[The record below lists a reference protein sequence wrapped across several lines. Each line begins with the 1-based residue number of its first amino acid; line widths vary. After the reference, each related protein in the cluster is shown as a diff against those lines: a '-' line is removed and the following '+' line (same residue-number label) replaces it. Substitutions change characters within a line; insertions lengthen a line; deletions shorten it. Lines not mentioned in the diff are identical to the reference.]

1 MAGETTGLVIF
12 SPRSV
17 FEEIHGPAYSR
28 LWRPGYLAALVE
40 KHIPLW
46 VVTPIAHAAKSH
58 PEHEIIMCNPDL
70 GGPLEINLLP
80 FMASRFAQNNLELK
94 IKAESEELIKNENGV
109 WWINGKSISYGV
121 DEELDDNG
129 EVVDRI
135 EDINF
140 IYPSSKIYEISIPI
154 VANSCRVTSIRY
166 PGSVLLSSDGVVWM
180 RAQGID
186 VDEFVYRSAGISD
199 SSN

>member
-12 SPRSV
+12 SNRSV

-40 KHIPLW
+40 KHVPVW
-46 VVTPIAHAAKSH
+46 VITPIAHVAKSH

-70 GGPLEINLLP
+70 GGPLEMNLMP
-80 FMASRFAQNNLELK
+80 FMASIFSQNNLDLRL
-94 IKAESEELIKNENGV
+94 KAENEGLKNLEGGT
-109 WWINGKSISYGV
+109 WWINGKSVNHGIE
-121 DEELDDNG
+121 EELDEYG

-135 EDINF
+135 EEIEF
-140 IYPSSKIYEISIPI
+140 IFPSSKIYEMSVPL
-154 VANSCRVTSIRY
+154 VADACRVTSVRY
-166 PGSVLLSSDGVVWM
+166 PGSALLASDGVSWM

-186 VDEFVYRSAGISD
+186 VDEFVYRTAGISE
-199 SSN
+199 

>member
-12 SPRSV
+12 SNRSV

-40 KHIPLW
+40 KHVPLW
-46 VVTPIAHAAKSH
+46 VITPIAHAAKSH

-70 GGPLEINLLP
+70 GGPLEMNLMP
-80 FMASRFAQNNLELK
+80 FMASIFSQNNLDLRL
-94 IKAESEELIKNENGV
+94 KAENEGLKNLEGGS
-109 WWINGKSISYGV
+109 WWINGKSVNHGIE
-121 DEELDDNG
+121 EELDEYG

-135 EDINF
+135 EEIEF
-140 IYPSSKIYEISIPI
+140 IFPSSKIYEMSVPL
-154 VANSCRVTSIRY
+154 VADACRVTSVRY
-166 PGSVLLSSDGVVWM
+166 PGSALLASDGVSWM

-186 VDEFVYRSAGISD
+186 VDEFVYRTAGISE
-199 SSN
+199 

>member
-12 SPRSV
+12 SHRSV

-40 KHIPLW
+40 KHVPLW

-70 GGPLEINLLP
+70 GGPLELNLMP
-80 FMASRFAQNNLELK
+80 FMASIFSQNNAELK
-94 IKAESEELIKNENGV
+94 QKAESEGLKMNEDGT
-109 WWINGKSISYGV
+109 WWINGRSVSNGFE
-121 DEELDDNG
+121 EELDDDG
-129 EVVDRI
+129 EVVERI
-135 EDINF
+135 ENIDF
-140 IYPSSKIYEISIPI
+140 IYPSSKIYEMSIPL
-154 VANSCRVTSIRY
+154 VADSCRVTSVRY
-166 PGSVLLSSDGVVWM
+166 PGSSLLSTDGVTWM

-186 VDEFVYRSAGISD
+186 VDEFVYKSAGIAD
-199 SSN
+199 

>member
-80 FMASRFAQNNLELK
+80 FMASRFSQNNLDLK
-94 IKAESEELIKNENGV
+94 IKAESEGLIKNENGV

-140 IYPSSKIYEISIPI
+140 IYPSSKIHEISIPI

-166 PGSVLLSSDGVVWM
+166 PGSAMFSSDGVTWM